1 MIGNE
6 LGPEFKSC
14 FTNHRRSE
22 YGEDFTVDMV
32 KKMCYEDAR
41 LIPYLLN
48 SKAFMKWVKDVR
60 KFSEGNSVLAD
71 TILGM
76 TDCYAEYLTRK
87 IGKTCATKRMQQY
100 IQTLNSCLKN
110 SFVPFVPKVA
120 FKPFAAKAVAST
132 FDISSFIVDVD
143 AEKKFCKKISGYSE
157 NPASYC
163 IKGLVRLC
171 EPRTIEIVR

>member
-22 YGEDFTVDMV
+22 YGENFTVDMV

-60 KFSEGNSVLAD
+60 KFSEGNSILAD

-100 IQTLNSCLKN
+100 IRTLNSCLKN
-110 SFVPFVPKVA
+110 SVVPFVPKVA

-143 AEKKFCKKISGYSE
+143 AEKNSAKKSPDTLK
-157 NPASYC
+157 NPLLTA
-163 IKGLVRLC
+163 
-171 EPRTIEIVR
+171 

>member
-22 YGEDFTVDMV
+22 YGENFTVEMV

-41 LIPYLLN
+41 LVPYLLN

-60 KFSEGNSVLAD
+60 EFSEGNSLLAE
-71 TILGM
+71 TILGI
-76 TDCYAEYLTRK
+76 TDCYAEYLTRRM
-87 IGKTCATKRMQQY
+87 GKTYATKLMQQY
-100 IQTLNSCLKN
+100 TQTLNSCLKN
-110 SFVPFVPKVA
+110 SFVPFVPKVV
-120 FKPFAAKAVAST
+120 FKPFAVKAVNST

-143 AEKKFCKKISGYSE
+143 AEKKSE
-157 NPASYC
+157 NNSSDTLKTSPFTKTA
-163 IKGLVRLC
+163 
-171 EPRTIEIVR
+171 

>member
-22 YGEDFTVDMV
+22 YGENFTVDMV

-87 IGKTCATKRMQQY
+87 IGKPTRQSVC
-100 IQTLNSCLKN
+100 
-110 SFVPFVPKVA
+110 
-120 FKPFAAKAVAST
+120 
-132 FDISSFIVDVD
+132 SS
-143 AEKKFCKKISGYSE
+143 ISGH
-157 NPASYC
+157 
-163 IKGLVRLC
+163 
-171 EPRTIEIVR
+171 

>member
-22 YGEDFTVDMV
+22 YGENFTVDMV

-60 KFSEGNSVLAD
+60 KFSEGNSILAD

-100 IQTLNSCLKN
+100 TRTLDSCLKN

-143 AEKKFCKKISGYSE
+143 AEKNSAKKSLDA
-157 NPASYC
+157 PKTPLLTA
-163 IKGLVRLC
+163 
-171 EPRTIEIVR
+171 

>member
-1 MIGNE
+1 
-6 LGPEFKSC
+6 
-14 FTNHRRSE
+14 
-22 YGEDFTVDMV
+22 MV

-100 IQTLNSCLKN
+100 IQTLEFLSEKFLCSVCAESRIQAVRGKSSCI
-110 SFVPFVPKVA
+110 
-120 FKPFAAKAVAST
+120 
-132 FDISSFIVDVD
+132 DIR
-143 AEKKFCKKISGYSE
+143 Y
-157 NPASYC
+157 
-163 IKGLVRLC
+163 LVIHRGC
-171 EPRTIEIVR
+171 RC

>member
-14 FTNHRRSE
+14 FTNHKRSE
-22 YGEDFTVDMV
+22 YSENFTVDMV

-41 LIPYLLN
+41 LVPYLLN

-60 KFSEGNSVLAD
+60 DFSEGNSILAE

-87 IGKTCATKRMQQY
+87 MGKTYATKLMQQY
-100 IQTLNSCLKN
+100 SRTFDSCLKN
-110 SFVPFVPKVA
+110 SFVPFVPKVV
-120 FKPFAAKAVAST
+120 FKPFAAKAVEST
-132 FDISSFIVDVD
+132 FDISPFIVDVD
-143 AEKKFCKKISGYSE
+143 AEK
-157 NPASYC
+157 NPKDNSSDTLKASPFT
-163 IKGLVRLC
+163 K
-171 EPRTIEIVR
+171 TA

>member
-14 FTNHRRSE
+14 FTNHKRSE
-22 YGEDFTVDMV
+22 YGENFTVDMV

-41 LIPYLLN
+41 LVPYLLN
-48 SKAFMKWVKDVR
+48 SKAYMKWVKDVR
-60 KFSEGNSVLAD
+60 RFAEGNSLLAE

-87 IGKTCATKRMQQY
+87 MGKAYATKLMQQY
-100 IQTLNSCLKN
+100 TRTLDSCLKN
-110 SFVPFVPKVA
+110 TFAPFVPKAV
-120 FKPFAAKAVAST
+120 FKPFAAKVVEST

-143 AEKKFCKKISGYSE
+143 AEK
-157 NPASYC
+157 NPKNNSSDTLKASPFT
-163 IKGLVRLC
+163 KTAQTGLPVC
-171 EPRTIEIVR
+171 ANPVQ

>member
-22 YGEDFTVDMV
+22 YGENFTVEMV

-41 LIPYLLN
+41 LVPYLLN

-60 KFSEGNSVLAD
+60 EFSEGNSLLAE
-71 TILGM
+71 TILGI
-76 TDCYAEYLTRK
+76 TDCYAEYLTRRM
-87 IGKTCATKRMQQY
+87 GKTYATKLMQQY
-100 IQTLNSCLKN
+100 TQTLNSCLKN
-110 SFVPFVPKVA
+110 SFVPFVPKVV
-120 FKPFAAKAVAST
+120 FKPFAVKVVNST

-143 AEKKFCKKISGYSE
+143 AEKKSE
-157 NPASYC
+157 NNSSDTLKTSPFTKTA
-163 IKGLVRLC
+163 
-171 EPRTIEIVR
+171 